1 MWRYNF
7 GEILSTVFPE
17 LIAAKLVLILLS
29 PSKTLDFS
37 SQAKVKTPT
46 SPEFTEE
53 ASELVGRLQK
63 LSKKKLG
70 ELMGMSDKLAEENH
84 QRFQDW
90 SLENTS
96 KNSKPCVLAYRG
108 DVYDGL
114 HADDWK
120 AADFK
125 FAQRHLRIL
134 SGLYGVLRPLDAI
147 QPYRLEMGTPLKVGR
162 QKDLYAYWKES
173 ITETISQAL
182 RDARTSTVINLASKE
197 YSSAVDFSA
206 LEAEVITPAF
216 KEHRDG
222 KYKFLSFFGKKA
234 RGLMAG
240 YILQS
245 KLKKPDQ
252 IKRFDVDGYGFNE
265 ELSTDAEWLFTR

>member
-1 MWRYNF
+1 M
-7 GEILSTVFPE
+7 
-17 LIAAKLVLILLS
+17 LILLS

-46 SPEFTEE
+46 SPEFVEE
-53 ASELVGRLQK
+53 ADELIGRLRK
-63 LSKKKLG
+63 VSKKKIA
-70 ELMGMSDKLAEENH
+70 ELMNVSEKLAAETHE
-84 QRFQDW
+84 RFQAW
-90 SLENTS
+90 SPEHTS
-96 KNSKPCVLAYRG
+96 DNAKPCVLAYRG

-114 HADDWK
+114 DADHWQ

-162 QKDLYAYWKES
+162 QKNLYTYWQ
-173 ITETISQAL
+173 ETITDAVAQAL
-182 RDARTSTVINLASKE
+182 RDARASTIVNLASKE
-197 YSSAVDFSA
+197 YSSAVDFKA
-206 LEAEVITPAF
+206 LEANVITPAF

-240 YILQS
+240 FILQN
-245 KLKKPDQ
+245 KLKKPEQ
-252 IKRFDVDGYGFNE
+252 IKRFNVDGYQFNE
-265 ELSTDAEWLFTR
+265 ELSGESDWVFTR